1 MNLRIVMAGMA
12 CMLVSA
18 SLGAQPKVSA
28 NGDFSLGKADAG
40 QFALKLKGEA
50 GKGSLVLN
58 YAGDELDLSAFSH
71 IAVDAK
77 NNTGGRVEVRL
88 KATSNPNNPMRQI
101 DCRYFLDAGKEREL
115 ALLIFRDELPQSSP
129 WMKYFTRTKALPGY
143 QKKWIFLEDQK
154 VRQVDLTVIWNG
166 LKGKG
171 NTVEF
176 SLPKG
181 SGEFM
186 LEKTGPDD
194 LPQPLVDEAGQLVSE
209 NWEGKVLDMAE
220 LPADGKRDLEKYTAN
235 KAQPGFSQYGG
246 WLNGPRFEATGRFY
260 TKKVDGKWWF
270 VDPDGYLFWSLGV
283 TGVGFGES
291 TLIAG
296 REQFFPPMSSDKD
309 PRLWTADDR
318 ELEEGEVV
326 FNYLYSNLKKKY
338 GEDWITKHTTVCLGR
353 MLEWGLNTC
362 GAWPMNSVLGQQ
374 RVPYTLIIHPGQQT
388 IGEFDKVP
396 DPFSDEFKQGLR
408 EEMKA
413 LGKKHAGDPWNLG
426 IFIDNELHWSNG
438 TRLPLQIIEQ
448 DSSVPAKQ
456 GMIEFLKKKYGK
468 IGALNKAWG
477 TEFASFDAIRNP
489 GWEIKGKAAFT
500 ADMTDCLDH
509 HADSYFSQCAAAVK
523 EFLPGTLY
531 LGCRIHGAVYGKAN
545 PIVQRAAS
553 RHCDAVSF
561 NIYKVSPAGFDA
573 PMDVD
578 RPWLIGEFHYGT
590 GSHGIWGNGL
600 IPAMDLDHQAELYE
614 AYVNEVLEHPNFAGA
629 HWFQWA
635 DHVTTGRY
643 DGENYRIG
651 FVSIV
656 DRPYAGQAAA
666 AQKAAQSMYQ
676 KRSGK

>member
-1 MNLRIVMAGMA
+1 
-12 CMLVSA
+12 
-18 SLGAQPKVSA
+18 
-28 NGDFSLGKADAG
+28 
-40 QFALKLKGEA
+40 
-50 GKGSLVLN
+50 
-58 YAGDELDLSAFSH
+58 
-71 IAVDAK
+71 
-77 NNTGGRVEVRL
+77 
-88 KATSNPNNPMRQI
+88 
-101 DCRYFLDAGKEREL
+101 
-115 ALLIFRDELPQSSP
+115 
-129 WMKYFTRTKALPGY
+129 
-143 QKKWIFLEDQK
+143 
-154 VRQVDLTVIWNG
+154 
-166 LKGKG
+166 
-171 NTVEF
+171 
-176 SLPKG
+176 
-181 SGEFM
+181 
-186 LEKTGPDD
+186 
-194 LPQPLVDEAGQLVSE
+194 
-209 NWEGKVLDMAE
+209 
-220 LPADGKRDLEKYTAN
+220 
-235 KAQPGFSQYGG
+235 
-246 WLNGPRFEATGRFY
+246 
-260 TKKVDGKWWF
+260 
-270 VDPDGYLFWSLGV
+270 
-283 TGVGFGES
+283 
-291 TLIAG
+291 
-296 REQFFPPMSSDKD
+296 
-309 PRLWTADDR
+309 
-318 ELEEGEVV
+318 
-326 FNYLYSNLKKKY
+326 
-338 GEDWITKHTTVCLGR
+338 

-388 IGEFDKVP
+388 IGEFNKVP